1 MCSRTSSNPHTIMPE
16 SASPAAASRPDYPV
30 HPVHRCSIY
39 SPSRWI
45 CPIAGGG
52 RPARRQTGVSQRG
65 QAGFQRSRPPDS
77 PHRTIGTTPP
87 GSAGVP
93 PACCPFGCRSVSLRC
108 CSRPPCRREPHGP
121 GRSRGRAPLP
131 VDSGSGVKLGR
142 FLIHG
147 MHRMHRMGFF
157 RMTAGLC
164 SRTSSNPHAIIGPSC
179 LLQQPPVLI
188 ILCIGG
194 RCSIDTSFRFSSN
207 DPHTGGRAPGSQANG
222 SFPKGTGRLSE
233 KSPAGYPPPHH
244 RDDTPGS
251 AGVPPACC
259 PFGCRSVSLRCCSR
273 PPCRRE
279 PHGPGRSR
287 GRAPL
292 PVDSGGGDGRSCG
305 RICAG
310 GTPALPGG
318 LPPMTGSH
326 QRDKSAEAFW
336 RQLSLKEV
344 HQSSC
349 LFVFIGGSSSL
360 TNGCFPS
367 V

>member
-1 MCSRTSSNPHTIMPE
+1 M
-16 SASPAAASRPDYPV
+16 DL
-30 HPVHRCSIY
+30 
-39 SPSRWI
+39 PSR
-45 CPIAGGG
+45 
-52 RPARRQTGVSQRG
+52 
-65 QAGFQRSRPPDS
+65 
-77 PHRTIGTTPP
+77 
-87 GSAGVP
+87 
-93 PACCPFGCRSVSLRC
+93 
-108 CSRPPCRREPHGP
+108 
-121 GRSRGRAPLP
+121 
-131 VDSGSGVKLGR
+131 
-142 FLIHG
+142 
-147 MHRMHRMGFF
+147 
-157 RMTAGLC
+157 
-164 SRTSSNPHAIIGPSC
+164 
-179 LLQQPPVLI
+179 
-188 ILCIGG
+188 
-194 RCSIDTSFRFSSN
+194 
-207 DPHTGGRAPGSQANG
+207 GGRAPGSQANG

-259 PFGCRSVSLRCCSR
+259 PLGCRSVSLRCCSR

-349 LFVFIGGSSSL
+349 LKQNLFHSRMIRPVVGGGGPAYL
-360 TNGCFPS
+360 KQIWVRVTQNRFKRLNIQGLERN
-367 V
+367 

>member
-1 MCSRTSSNPHTIMPE
+1 M
-16 SASPAAASRPDYPV
+16 DL
-30 HPVHRCSIY
+30 
-39 SPSRWI
+39 PSR
-45 CPIAGGG
+45 
-52 RPARRQTGVSQRG
+52 
-65 QAGFQRSRPPDS
+65 
-77 PHRTIGTTPP
+77 
-87 GSAGVP
+87 
-93 PACCPFGCRSVSLRC
+93 
-108 CSRPPCRREPHGP
+108 
-121 GRSRGRAPLP
+121 
-131 VDSGSGVKLGR
+131 
-142 FLIHG
+142 
-147 MHRMHRMGFF
+147 
-157 RMTAGLC
+157 
-164 SRTSSNPHAIIGPSC
+164 
-179 LLQQPPVLI
+179 
-188 ILCIGG
+188 
-194 RCSIDTSFRFSSN
+194 
-207 DPHTGGRAPGSQANG
+207 GGRAPGSQANG

-244 RDDTPGS
+244 RDDPPGS

-336 RQLSLKEV
+336 PQLSLKEV

-349 LFVFIGGSSSL
+349 LKQNLFHPRMIRPVVGGGGPTYLKQTKKDKKKKSYPRRATKALRL
-360 TNGCFPS
+360 TATGYQRLHRGRC
-367 V
+367 

>member
-1 MCSRTSSNPHTIMPE
+1 MDLP
-16 SASPAAASRPDYPV
+16 
-30 HPVHRCSIY
+30 
-39 SPSRWI
+39 
-45 CPIAGGG
+45 
-52 RPARRQTGVSQRG
+52 RR
-65 QAGFQRSRPPDS
+65 
-77 PHRTIGTTPP
+77 
-87 GSAGVP
+87 
-93 PACCPFGCRSVSLRC
+93 
-108 CSRPPCRREPHGP
+108 
-121 GRSRGRAPLP
+121 
-131 VDSGSGVKLGR
+131 
-142 FLIHG
+142 
-147 MHRMHRMGFF
+147 
-157 RMTAGLC
+157 
-164 SRTSSNPHAIIGPSC
+164 
-179 LLQQPPVLI
+179 
-188 ILCIGG
+188 
-194 RCSIDTSFRFSSN
+194 
-207 DPHTGGRAPGSQANG
+207 GGRAPGSQANG

-292 PVDSGGGDGRSCG
+292 PVDCGGGDGRSCG

-310 GTPALPGG
+310 GTPALPGGFLLLSPAWRDALRDARAPGG

-344 HQSSC
+344 HQSSG
-349 LFVFIGGSSSL
+349 LFVFIRVHSWFVFMNHRPFSL
-360 TNGCFPS
+360 E
-367 V
+367 